1 MNNLNRVIIN
11 GNLTTDCKLE
21 RGKSGTAYGGF
32 CIAVN
37 SSEKKDGEWVDTVSY
52 FEVKAFGKLFESQH
66 PYLNKG
72 ANVTVEG
79 KLKQENWQTKEG
91 EKRNNVPVVTVEE
104 NGGGTLHGNFRQRN
118 EETGKAVEDK
128 QRQIEAEPYSAAVI
142 VLLIQEIQ
150 QELEVAIR
158 QHHHTQQ
165 GNMMPEIDGR
175 PKLQSHTQRAAV
187 PQNHDTQHGDKG
199 TDNIFR
205 LFGRD
210 EGYQQKEVAKDGY
223 DRYPTISIH

>member
-37 SSEKKDGEWVDTVSY
+37 SSEKKDGEWVDAVSY

-91 EKRNNVPVVTVEE
+91 EKRHKIVIQSDTLYLGSKKKEGGSGAPKFEPVNNSEPE
-104 NGGGTLHGNFRQRN
+104 NQMPPSDDFQ
-118 EETGKAVEDK
+118 EDF
-128 QRQIEAEPYSAAVI
+128 P
-142 VLLIQEIQ
+142 
-150 QELEVAIR
+150 
-158 QHHHTQQ
+158 
-165 GNMMPEIDGR
+165 
-175 PKLQSHTQRAAV
+175 
-187 PQNHDTQHGDKG
+187 
-199 TDNIFR
+199 F
-205 LFGRD
+205 
-210 EGYQQKEVAKDGY
+210 
-223 DRYPTISIH
+223 

>member
-37 SSEKKDGEWVDTVSY
+37 SSEKKDGDWVDAVSY

-66 PYLNKG
+66 PYLVKG

-91 EKRNNVPVVTVEE
+91 EKR
-104 NGGGTLHGNFRQRN
+104 H
-118 EETGKAVEDK
+118 K
-128 QRQIEAEPYSAAVI
+128 IVI
-142 VLLIQEIQ
+142 
-150 QELEVAIR
+150 
-158 QHHHTQQ
+158 
-165 GNMMPEIDGR
+165 
-175 PKLQSHTQRAAV
+175 QS
-187 PQNHDTQHGDKG
+187 DTIYLGSRK
-199 TDNIFR
+199 
-205 LFGRD
+205 
-210 EGYQQKEVAKDGY
+210 KDGESGAPKFEPANNSEPENQMPPS
-223 DRYPTISIH
+223 DDFQEDFPF

>member
-37 SSEKKDGEWVDTVSY
+37 SSEKKDGEWVDSVSY

-91 EKRNNVPVVTVEE
+91 EKRHKIVIQSETLYLGPRKKEDGNGAPKFEKAPSEPE
-104 NGGGTLHGNFRQRN
+104 NQMPPRDDFQ
-118 EETGKAVEDK
+118 EDF
-128 QRQIEAEPYSAAVI
+128 PW
-142 VLLIQEIQ
+142 
-150 QELEVAIR
+150 
-158 QHHHTQQ
+158 
-165 GNMMPEIDGR
+165 
-175 PKLQSHTQRAAV
+175 
-187 PQNHDTQHGDKG
+187 
-199 TDNIFR
+199 
-205 LFGRD
+205 
-210 EGYQQKEVAKDGY
+210 
-223 DRYPTISIH
+223 

>member
-37 SSEKKDGEWVDTVSY
+37 RSVKKGENWEEVPSF

-79 KLKQENWQTKEG
+79 SLIQERWETKEG
-91 EKRNNVPVVTVEE
+91 EKRSKIVIQSDTLYLGFKKKEGGSGAPKFEPVNNAGNEDMGTSEE
-104 NGGGTLHGNFRQRN
+104 DFP
-118 EETGKAVEDK
+118 ED
-128 QRQIEAEPYSAAVI
+128 
-142 VLLIQEIQ
+142 
-150 QELEVAIR
+150 
-158 QHHHTQQ
+158 
-165 GNMMPEIDGR
+165 
-175 PKLQSHTQRAAV
+175 
-187 PQNHDTQHGDKG
+187 
-199 TDNIFR
+199 IFNVR
-205 LFGRD
+205 
-210 EGYQQKEVAKDGY
+210 
-223 DRYPTISIH
+223 

>member
-21 RGKSGTAYGGF
+21 RGKTGTAYGGF

-91 EKRNNVPVVTVEE
+91 EKRHKIVIQSETLYLGPRKKEDG
-104 NGGGTLHGNFRQRN
+104 NGAPKFESAPSEPESQMPPSDDF
-118 EETGKAVEDK
+118 VEDF
-128 QRQIEAEPYSAAVI
+128 P
-142 VLLIQEIQ
+142 
-150 QELEVAIR
+150 
-158 QHHHTQQ
+158 
-165 GNMMPEIDGR
+165 
-175 PKLQSHTQRAAV
+175 
-187 PQNHDTQHGDKG
+187 
-199 TDNIFR
+199 F
-205 LFGRD
+205 
-210 EGYQQKEVAKDGY
+210 
-223 DRYPTISIH
+223 

>member
-37 SSEKKDGEWVDTVSY
+37 RSVKKGDNWEEVTSF

-91 EKRNNVPVVTVEE
+91 EKRSKIVIQSDTLYLGPRKKEE
-104 NGGGTLHGNFRQRN
+104 GNGAPKFESSPSDN
-118 EETGKAVEDK
+118 
-128 QRQIEAEPYSAAVI
+128 AEPENQMPPSDDF
-142 VLLIQEIQ
+142 QE
-150 QELEVAIR
+150 
-158 QHHHTQQ
+158 
-165 GNMMPEIDGR
+165 GFP
-175 PKLQSHTQRAAV
+175 
-187 PQNHDTQHGDKG
+187 
-199 TDNIFR
+199 F
-205 LFGRD
+205 
-210 EGYQQKEVAKDGY
+210 
-223 DRYPTISIH
+223 